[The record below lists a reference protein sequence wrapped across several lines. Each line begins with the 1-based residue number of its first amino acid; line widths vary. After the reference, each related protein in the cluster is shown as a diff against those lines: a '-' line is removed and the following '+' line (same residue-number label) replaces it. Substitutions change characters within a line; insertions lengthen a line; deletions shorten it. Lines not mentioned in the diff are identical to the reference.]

1 MNEAMCNNVKQTR
14 ESSKA
19 QIGCNDFDGHH
30 VIKLVGEACGKVEYP
45 LTVSMHHFKPM
56 MLLIHE
62 GFAEQIKIVKKTK
75 NIFDPT

>member
-1 MNEAMCNNVKQTR
+1 MCNNVKQTRR

-30 VIKLVGEACGKVEYP
+30 VIKLVGEACGKVEYFF
-45 LTVSMHHFKPM
+45 TVSMHHFRPM

-62 GFAEQIKIVKKTK
+62 GFAEQIKSVQK
-75 NIFDPT
+75 NIFDPTK